1 MRAAAAIP
9 MKTNSDDTA
18 TATSRALRE
27 RLAAVAPDFGIRLAV
42 LFGSR
47 ARGQARPDS
56 DWDIAVAGCPPSRFW
71 ELNERLQDVLSDGTV
86 PDLVRLEDADA
97 LLRQEI
103 MHDAVLLY
111 GDPDLFCEYR
121 AFAFRDFVDSAD
133 LFALEHALLRKKLAR
148 IKERLH
154 AAA

>member
-1 MRAAAAIP
+1 M
-9 MKTNSDDTA
+9 N
-18 TATSRALRE
+18 ATSEDAATPIRSALSK

-47 ARGQARPDS
+47 THGQARPES
-56 DWDIAVAGCPPSRFW
+56 DWDVAVAGCPPGRIW
-71 ELNERLQDVLSDGTV
+71 ELSSALQRALTSGVV
-86 PDLVRLEDADA
+86 VDLVRLEDADT

-103 MHDAVLLY
+103 MREAVLLY

-133 LFALEHALLRKKLAR
+133 LFALEHTLLRKKLDWLR
-148 IKERLH
+148 ERLH
-154 AAA
+154 AAP